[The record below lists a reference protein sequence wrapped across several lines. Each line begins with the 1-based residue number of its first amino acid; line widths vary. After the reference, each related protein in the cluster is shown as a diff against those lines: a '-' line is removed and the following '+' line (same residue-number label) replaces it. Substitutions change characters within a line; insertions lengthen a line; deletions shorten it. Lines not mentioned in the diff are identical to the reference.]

1 MIFGKLWSG
10 ANHRDHF
17 SLLGYPENASE
28 FSKNRP
34 NATNWPG
41 NPDWP
46 MLEGTTPLCDW
57 GESTGGGPCL
67 VATLVFKPQD
77 ATSSPPW
84 SLLLP
89 RLLRGSQFCKGVAA
103 AVTAEV
109 PGGPPALSCWA
120 LILFHGR
127 TESAISLREFAS
139 PGALTPLE
147 GRFLQGL
154 E

>member
-1 MIFGKLWSG
+1 MEQIIEIIFPYS
-10 ANHRDHF
+10 
-17 SLLGYPENASE
+17 
-28 FSKNRP
+28 
-34 NATNWPG
+34 ATLKMHQNFLRTDQMRRTG
-41 NPDWP
+41 QAI
-46 MLEGTTPLCDW
+46 LTGLCW
-57 GESTGGGPCL
+57 RVHHPCVIGESLRGGGGGPCL
-67 VATLVFKPQD
+67 VATLVFKPRD

-89 RLLRGSQFCKGVAA
+89 RLLHGSQFCKGVAA
-103 AVTAEV
+103 AVTTEV
-109 PGGPPALSCWA
+109 PGEPPALSCWA

-127 TESAISLREFAS
+127 TEPAISLREFAS